1 MKYFSMTFGHKNL
14 TYLHRDMFENEM
26 REKEEEFMSELA
38 RKDEIFLT
46 TVCQM
51 EDKIT
56 ELQEKNSVN
65 IFDAA
70 ETPRVKLSCIS
81 NF

>member
-1 MKYFSMTFGHKNL
+1 
-14 TYLHRDMFENEM
+14 MFENEM

>member
-1 MKYFSMTFGHKNL
+1 MTFGHKNF
-14 TYLHRDMFENEM
+14 TYLNRDMFENEM

>member
-1 MKYFSMTFGHKNL
+1 
-14 TYLHRDMFENEM
+14 MFENEM

-81 NF
+81 KF

>member
-1 MKYFSMTFGHKNL
+1 
-14 TYLHRDMFENEM
+14 M

>member
-1 MKYFSMTFGHKNL
+1 MTFGHKNL